1 MTVLTDLLLI
11 APPVILIWALQ
22 RWWRTSPRISPPVWR
37 SYVAIAAIGL
47 AGVSVLLWFVS
58 GFRARAVGG
67 FYVDD
72 RALIWFVRFG
82 FLAGPAGFFARLF
95 GKGTLRGPACG
106 LSAFMTLLWIA
117 KGIAVLCMGGSPR
130 LL

>member
-82 FLAGPAGFFARLF
+82 FLAGPAGFLARLVWE
-95 GKGTLRGPACG
+95 GTVRGAACG

-117 KGIAVLCMGGSPR
+117 TWVGGLCHGGSLR
-130 LL
+130 MA